1 MARVFLGLGSNIG
14 DGAGIVRGAFSE
26 LSSIL
31 DGACLSRLWRSR
43 ALYVEDQPDFVN
55 AAVMGESALS
65 PRALLAAVNA
75 IEARFGRD
83 RGRERLKG
91 PRTLDIDILLF
102 GTRAISEPDLIIP
115 HPGLKERRFALLP
128 LLDLDG
134 GLLDPTSGVPYS
146 SIAEALPPQGI
157 YLMV

>member
-14 DGAGIVRGAFSE
+14 DGAKIIRGAFSE

-31 DGACLSRLWRSR
+31 DGARLSKLWRSR

-55 AAVMGESALS
+55 AAATGETALS
-65 PRALLAAVNA
+65 PRSLLAAVNA

-102 GTRAISEPDLIIP
+102 GTQAISEPDLIIP
-115 HPGLKERRFALLP
+115 HPASRSADSLSFRSWIWTE
-128 LLDLDG
+128 D
-134 GLLDPTSGVPYS
+134 S
-146 SIAEALPPQGI
+146 SIPRAACRI
-157 YLMV
+157 RA